1 MKIEIGENL
10 LYSWLRHVKK
20 CQIVQTNWKVSPQ
33 WQLQNEAALDR
44 LEKETDALFTEKYG
58 YRIFK
63 QNASLSQI
71 LLQGECDTVGI
82 SIQSGRKQV
91 YAVDVAFHEAGLNY
105 GTREKTVMKIVAKT
119 VRTAMCLYGYMG
131 CRDAELIFTS
141 PKINSAILGDITPC
155 IKDLN
160 HLFRQ
165 EGYDFKARVIAN
177 EEFNTLVLQ
186 PILCVSGEI
195 ADTAELFLR
204 SYQMF
209 TMFSDSS
216 AQTDAPT
223 KRKAHAPRRSL
234 AVPESPGNSAYK
246 ELKIGKLAQT
256 VFRKM
261 LESGAATDEEV
272 ALMQIAD
279 YSKQTFDLQY
289 PALVS
294 MDADFDPN
302 RYYKDPLTIAGK
314 QYRMCS
320 QWFETTANNDRPFL
334 DHWIEGHEQKGSQ

>member
-1 MKIEIGENL
+1 M
-10 LYSWLRHVKK
+10 KK

-44 LEKETDALFTEKYG
+44 LEKETDAFFTDKYG

-82 SIQSGRKQV
+82 SIQSGRNQV

-141 PKINSAILGDITPC
+141 PKINSATLGDITPC

-165 EGYDFKARVIAN
+165 EGYDFRARIIAN

-186 PILCVSGEI
+186 PTQRSCSCGHIKC
-195 ADTAELFLR
+195 LR
-204 SYQMF
+204 CSR
-209 TMFSDSS
+209 TLLLR
-216 AQTDAPT
+216 QTLRQNGRHTHRDGHQLARKAPGIAPT
-223 KRKAHAPRRSL
+223 R
-234 AVPESPGNSAYK
+234 N
-246 ELKIGKLAQT
+246 
-256 VFRKM
+256 
-261 LESGAATDEEV
+261 
-272 ALMQIAD
+272 
-279 YSKQTFDLQY
+279 
-289 PALVS
+289 
-294 MDADFDPN
+294 
-302 RYYKDPLTIAGK
+302 
-314 QYRMCS
+314 
-320 QWFETTANNDRPFL
+320 
-334 DHWIEGHEQKGSQ
+334 